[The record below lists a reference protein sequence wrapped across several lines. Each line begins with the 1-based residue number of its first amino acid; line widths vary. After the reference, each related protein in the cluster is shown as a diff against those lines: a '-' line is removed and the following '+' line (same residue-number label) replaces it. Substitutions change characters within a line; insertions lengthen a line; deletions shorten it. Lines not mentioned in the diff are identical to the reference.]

1 MPAVSKAQ
9 QEMMAIGEH
18 NPDALYP
25 ENRDILKM
33 GKKKLHDFST
43 TKRSDLPKRK
53 KKKNALLSLI
63 NGDAAVAKKI
73 AKGGK

>member
-1 MPAVSKAQ
+1 MPSVSKAQ
-9 QEMMAIGEH
+9 QKMMAIGEH
-18 NPDALYP
+18 NPDALYS

-33 GKKKLHDFST
+33 GKKLHDFST

-63 NGDAAVAKKI
+63 NGDAAVARKI